1 MFIAGIVLAI
11 AGPIFFYFV
20 FKRLPGTP
28 RISRQPR
35 DPKAGRT
42 DRQPAA

>member
-11 AGPIFFYFV
+11 AGPFFFYFV

-28 RISRQPR
+28 GRDQRSR
-35 DPKAGRT
+35 KTGRT
-42 DRQPAA
+42 NRRPAA